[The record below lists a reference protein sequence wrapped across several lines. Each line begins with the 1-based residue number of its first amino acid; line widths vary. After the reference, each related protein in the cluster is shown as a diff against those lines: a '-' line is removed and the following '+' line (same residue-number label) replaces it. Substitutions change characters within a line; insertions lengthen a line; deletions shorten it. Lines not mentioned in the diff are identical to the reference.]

1 MVRIWLNHWFSTVYN
16 VINLIK
22 EGEEQFYIIG
32 TNESE
37 NAVYKLLCDE
47 WYVEPVCKDEE
58 YLEYCLNFCKEH
70 KVDIFMPRRG
80 MLNISKHRAL
90 FEGIGVKVMVDSYDI
105 VSILNHKTEA
115 YELFKE
121 KNIGYVPE
129 YRLVKN
135 VNEFIDAY
143 NYLIEKYSQV
153 CFKFIKDEGG
163 KSYRLIDNNRKGYAA
178 LFKKQTTRMT
188 LDDVVLA
195 LSEREEFSPII
206 VMPYL
211 PGREVSV
218 DCLKTESG
226 VIMLPRVKD
235 TTHVE
240 VLEFQPDILNMCLD
254 FYNKIGLEYPCNIQ
268 FKYLNGI
275 PYFLEVNTRMSG
287 GIQMAC
293 LASGVNIPNI
303 AVNKML
309 GIDKGWKISEE
320 RKLVSHV
327 EVPII
332 L

>member
-1 MVRIWLNHWFSTVYN
+1 MVRIWINHWFSTVYN
-16 VINLIK
+16 IINLIK
-22 EGEEQFYIIG
+22 EGEDKFYIIG
-32 TNESE
+32 SNDSE
-37 NAVYKLLCDE
+37 NAVYKTVCDE
-47 WYVEPVCKDEE
+47 CYVEPICKDEE
-58 YLEYCLNFCKEH
+58 YLEYCLQFCKKH

-80 MLNISKHRAL
+80 MLNISKNRGL
-90 FEGIGVKVMVDSYDI
+90 FEEIGVKVMVDSYDI
-105 VSILNHKTEA
+105 VSILNHKTDA
-115 YELFKE
+115 YAIFKE
-121 KNIGYVPE
+121 KSIGYVPE
-129 YRLVKN
+129 YRVVTKAN
-135 VNEFIDAY
+135 DFVDAY
-143 NYLIEKYSQV
+143 NYLIKKYKQV

-163 KSYRLIDNNRKGYAA
+163 KSYRLIDNTRKGYAA
-178 LFKKQTTRMT
+178 LFKKQSTRMT

-195 LSEREEFSPII
+195 LSEKEEFLPII

-226 VIMLPRVKD
+226 IIMLPRLKD
-235 TTHVE
+235 TTRVE
-240 VLEFQPDILNMCLD
+240 QLEFNQEILDMCLD
-254 FYNKIGLEYPCNIQ
+254 FYTKIGLECPCNIQ
-268 FKYLNGI
+268 FKYLDGV

-293 LASGVNIPNI
+293 LAGGVNIPNI

-309 GIDKGWKISEE
+309 GINKEWKISNE